1 MRPEKAISKSTG
13 EFKVILQ
20 KLDTDRTHIL
30 NPLSHNDDRNIYSQE
45 LRLARDDLEKLKGV
59 LR

>member
-1 MRPEKAISKSTG
+1 MAKAISKSTG
-13 EFKVILQ
+13 EFKGILQ

-45 LRLARDDLEKLKGV
+45 LRSGMEDLEKLKGM